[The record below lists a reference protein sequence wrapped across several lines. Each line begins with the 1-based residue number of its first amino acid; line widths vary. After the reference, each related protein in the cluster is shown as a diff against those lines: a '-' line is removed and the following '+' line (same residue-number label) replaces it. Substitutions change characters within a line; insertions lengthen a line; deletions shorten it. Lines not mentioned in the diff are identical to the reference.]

1 MDGDSG
7 NCVGVGCE
15 DPVLNFLVGGP
26 LAPDEEEVD
35 EEGESLLFGSQSS
48 SLLKEINEG
57 KEKNTGEDKYKK
69 IHVNTYLY

>member
-1 MDGDSG
+1 MISISIGVDVDGDSG

-48 SLLKEINEG
+48 SLGRNSWTIGSGTPVHN
-57 KEKNTGEDKYKK
+57 
-69 IHVNTYLY
+69 